1 MMSRQEKIGRGHPPV
16 NRQFGRGQKRA
27 PGRPKGALGEK
38 AIVQKIAGELHEI
51 TENRERAR
59 VTTYELLLKSMRNLA
74 MSADL
79 RAAKW
84 LSDYARRKIP
94 DPDEGG
100 AFLVVRETMPEALW
114 IEQMMLR
121 NKFATDP
128 ELNEDPLFAPDPLQN
143 RSARD

>member
-1 MMSRQEKIGRGHPPV
+1 MSRKEKIGRGHPPV
-16 NRQFGRGQKRA
+16 DRQFGRGQKRA

-38 AIVQKIAGELHEI
+38 AIVQKIAGELHDI
-51 TENRERAR
+51 IENRESVQ
-59 VTTYELLLKSMRNLA
+59 VTTYELLLKTMRNLA

-94 DPDEGG
+94 DPDDRGG
-100 AFLVVRETMPEALW
+100 FLVVPETMPQELFL
-114 IEQMMLR
+114 EQMMLR
-121 NKFATDP
+121 NKFATNP
-128 ELNEDPLFAPDPLQN
+128 ELNEDPFFAPDPLQN